1 VLSAFASRLIETGRR
16 VSGLIQ
22 LREPGDDKDVRNVVV
37 LDGWQVVDAAR
48 KPGAPESGCRLDS
61 GWLDRMG
68 LRVEAS
74 IRSGVDAV
82 IVNRFG
88 PLEAAGRGFHNA
100 ILAASQT
107 QTPLVVAVPAFAF
120 EGWTR
125 FSGGM
130 SVRLDCSLDSVLA
143 WWRRVSAPGASTP
156 AERAC
161 ELLK

>member
-1 VLSAFASRLIETGRR
+1 EQMSAVIADADGDIAALIYDNGDRPDLVLAAFARRLIDTGRR

-22 LREPGDDKDVRNVVV
+22 LREPAEADSEARNVVV
-37 LDGWQVVDAAR
+37 LDGWEVVDAGR
-48 KPGAPESGCRLDS
+48 KPGAASEGGCRLDS
-61 GWLDRMG
+61 SWLDRIG

-88 PLEAAGRGFHNA
+88 PLEAAGRGFRDA

-120 EGWTR
+120 E
-125 FSGGM
+125 
-130 SVRLDCSLDSVLA
+130 
-143 WWRRVSAPGASTP
+143 
-156 AERAC
+156 
-161 ELLK
+161 